1 MINVKLTIFSIVISV
16 PMMWI
21 LGYIAKK
28 LKKYSY
34 RSQVKAAGIVNV
46 LEESITAFK
55 IILAFVRHKFQI
67 GKFYQEVDRFYRTRL
82 KIVKYN
88 MMNRPVSE
96 FLSTSLGVVLL
107 WYGAGL
113 ILKPDSKLDLPG
125 FMLFIGAL
133 YSTFQPLRTIS
144 RIYNDLQKGLGV
156 SVRYFEVYDYPPEIT
171 ELPNAGRF
179 PGLKEAI
186 VFERVSFCY
195 DGKKE
200 VLHNINL
207 TIKKGEVV
215 ALVGPSG
222 GGKTTLTNLLPRFY
236 DPAEGRILYDDVN
249 LKDFNIASLRERIG
263 LVTQETFLFH
273 DTVFNNI
280 AFGAPETSPE
290 KVYSAAKAANAHD
303 FILTLPEQYDTIIG
317 ERGSR
322 LSGGQKQ
329 RLAIA
334 RAILKDPEIIIFDE
348 ATSSLDSEA
357 ERLIQEAMEKIVQG
371 RTVIIIAH
379 RLSTIRH
386 AHRILVVEEG
396 RIVEEGMHEELM
408 AKNGSYKRLYDLQ
421 YWIE

>member
-1 MINVKLTIFSIVISV
+1 
-16 PMMWI
+16 
-21 LGYIAKK
+21 
-28 LKKYSY
+28 
-34 RSQVKAAGIVNV
+34 
-46 LEESITAFK
+46 
-55 IILAFVRHKFQI
+55 
-67 GKFYQEVDRFYRTRL
+67 
-82 KIVKYN
+82 
-88 MMNRPVSE
+88 
-96 FLSTSLGVVLL
+96 
-107 WYGAGL
+107 
-113 ILKPDSKLDLPG
+113 
-125 FMLFIGAL
+125 MLFIGAL